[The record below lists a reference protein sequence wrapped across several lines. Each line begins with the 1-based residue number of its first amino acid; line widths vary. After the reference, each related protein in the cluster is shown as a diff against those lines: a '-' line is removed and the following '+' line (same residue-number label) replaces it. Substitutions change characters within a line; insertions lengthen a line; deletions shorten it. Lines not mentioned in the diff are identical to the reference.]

1 MGENQPR
8 HEQAE
13 PGLRPIHAFM
23 SGLVDYAGL
32 YPPARLGMAEAVRNY
47 AGYLRSAHSWML
59 GRFICPVSRLEE
71 FRREARGLLPT
82 GTPSG
87 SPAVHPN
94 GTDASPLTPDT
105 HEHHADQPWPISA
118 IIDGDLDE
126 NLDAIFAFN
135 REHSEPEKGLAIID
149 AAEIKMPG
157 DSTASAA
164 VFIDEALDLTPQE
177 IFPFF
182 EIPVQADAKAS
193 GREPDFRGLIA
204 ALSGADA
211 GAKVRTGGVTP
222 DAFPSPERVAEFIAA
237 CDAADVPFKATAG
250 LHHPIRA
257 EYPLTYEPGCP
268 CGVMHGF
275 LNVFVA
281 AAAIR
286 DRRADVRE
294 AAEIM
299 RETNAAAFVFG
310 DESLK
315 WRKIVL
321 DASAIG
327 VARETF
333 ALSYGSCSFIEP
345 VEELGALRLI

>member
-8 HEQAE
+8 RDPESPRLH
-13 PGLRPIHAFM
+13 PIHALM

-47 AGYLRSAHSWML
+47 GEYLRSPHSWML

-71 FRREARGLLPT
+71 FDREARGLLPT
-82 GTPSG
+82 GG
-87 SPAVHPN
+87 GPAPRPH
-94 GTDASPLTPDT
+94 GADPLVPDT

-118 IIDGDLDE
+118 IIDGNLDEDLDS
-126 NLDAIFAFN
+126 IFAFN
-135 REHSEPEKGLAIID
+135 REHARTEKGLAIID
-149 AAEIKMPG
+149 AAEIKVPG
-157 DSTASAA
+157 DSPASAA
-164 VFIDEALDLTPQE
+164 VFIDEALDLAPEE

-182 EIPVQADAKAS
+182 EIPVLPDART
-193 GREPDFRGLIA
+193 GGVEPDFRGLIA

-222 DAFPSPERVAEFIAA
+222 DAFPPPERVAEFIAA

-257 EYPLTYEPGCP
+257 EHPLTYEPGCP
-268 CGVMHGF
+268 RGVMHGF

-281 AAAIR
+281 ASAVR
-286 DRRADVRE
+286 SRRADVRA
-294 AAEIM
+294 AAEIV
-299 RETNAAAFVFG
+299 RETSAAAFAFG
-310 DESLK
+310 EQSLR
-315 WRKIVL
+315 WRNITL
-321 DASAIG
+321 DAGAIG

-333 ALSYGSCSFIEP
+333 ALSYGSCSFVEP
-345 VEELGALRLI
+345 VDELAALGLV